1 MPPAPRWNRVA
12 RNRENSQEQ
21 GEFPASSG
29 GARERD
35 RRNPWLP
42 QAAPGLDRLL
52 ARNSNSAHRRDPP
65 TPGQSWDPTSL
76 PLDMTESHPPR
87 WTYQTASQLQMR
99 DHADRHR
106 KRRDCSSASPPAAPF
121 LAGSALRP
129 EPQQSPSPTHPAT

>member
-1 MPPAPRWNRVA
+1 VPYLSCCMTATVPSGRVA
-12 RNRENSQEQ
+12 IFFFQAEDGIRDRNVTGVQTCALPICR
-21 GEFPASSG
+21 
-29 GARERD
+29 ARERD

-87 WTYQTASQLQMR
+87 W
-99 DHADRHR
+99 
-106 KRRDCSSASPPAAPF
+106 
-121 LAGSALRP
+121 
-129 EPQQSPSPTHPAT
+129 